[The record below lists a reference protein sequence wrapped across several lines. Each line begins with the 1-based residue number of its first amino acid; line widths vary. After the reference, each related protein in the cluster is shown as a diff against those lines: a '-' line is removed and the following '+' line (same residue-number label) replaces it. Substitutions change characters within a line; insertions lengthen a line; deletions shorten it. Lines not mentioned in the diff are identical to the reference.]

1 MKRIIY
7 EHPVIKAVI
16 FRSCRSIANQSIN
29 GHHGEDFGSLDGSW
43 GGNNS
48 GEGFTEQE
56 GQW

>member
-29 GHHGEDFGSLDGSW
+29 GQHDGFSNLDGSW
-43 GGNNS
+43 DGNNS